1 MVTKVGNEFNL
12 EIFGWEIAWGKKK
25 AEVNELPIRRAT
37 NRAAVKEDRV

>member
-25 AEVNELPIRRAT
+25 RFVFCLKKYSKFGQKKHISQ
-37 NRAAVKEDRV
+37 

>member
-25 AEVNELPIRRAT
+25 AIRFLSEK
-37 NRAAVKEDRV
+37 VQ